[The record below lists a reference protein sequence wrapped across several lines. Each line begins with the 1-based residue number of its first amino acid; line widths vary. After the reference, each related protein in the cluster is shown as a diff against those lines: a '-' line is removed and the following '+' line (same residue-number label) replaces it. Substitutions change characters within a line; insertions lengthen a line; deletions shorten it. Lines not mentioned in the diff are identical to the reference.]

1 MVTIC
6 LYIDNISLTHFPD
19 TYYHTQVFPE
29 SLLMSLAIIIGNIRK
44 QEHELQ
50 SPDSQ
55 GVANKITCSRQRKRA
70 PKDGGTPRVSGRWVS
85 PGRVSFHLDRA
96 GGQEKGEMSM
106 FMGGRSSR
114 NKV

>member
-1 MVTIC
+1 MVYIC

-19 TYYHTQVFPE
+19 TYYHTQLFPE

-55 GVANKITCSRQRKRA
+55 GVVDKITCSRQRKRA
-70 PKDGGTPRVSGRWVS
+70 PKDGGTPWVSGRWAS
-85 PGRVSFHLDRA
+85 QGGCPFTWT
-96 GGQEKGEMSM
+96 GQEDKRREGFQCS
-106 FMGGRSSR
+106 
-114 NKV
+114 